1 MGIAIRYA
9 NTHDAEAIALICS
22 DDLGYSCSDAL
33 VSAKLSGI
41 DKSREAVFVA
51 DFDGKVIGYVHVE
64 KYDTLYMETLANILG
79 LAVRNDSR
87 RLGAGRMLM
96 KAAEDWAME
105 NGAVGVRLNSGGQR
119 KEAHVFYRAVG
130 YLSEKE
136 QLRFLKMF

>member
-9 NTHDAEAIALICS
+9 NTDDAGEIAVICS
-22 DDLGYSCSDAL
+22 EDLGYCCSDTL
-33 VSAKLSGI
+33 VRAKLSGL

-51 DFDGKVIGYVHVE
+51 DFQGKVIGYVHVE
-64 KYDTLYMETLANILG
+64 RYDTLYMETLANILG

-96 KAAEDWAME
+96 KAAEDWARE
-105 NGAVGVRLNSGGQR
+105 NSAVGVRLNSGVQR
-119 KEAHVFYRAVG
+119 KEAHAFYRAVG
-130 YLSEKE
+130 YTSEKE

>member
-1 MGIAIRYA
+1 MGITIRYA
-9 NTHDAEAIALICS
+9 NTPDAGAIALICS
-22 DDLGYSCSDAL
+22 DDLGYSCSDTL
-33 VSAKLSGI
+33 VRAKLSGI

-96 KAAEDWAME
+96 KTAEDWAME

-119 KEAHVFYRAVG
+119 KEAHAFYRAVG

>member
-1 MGIAIRYA
+1 MGITIRYA
-9 NTHDAEAIALICS
+9 NTHDSEAIALICS
-22 DDLGYSCSDAL
+22 DDLGYICSDTL
-33 VSAKLSGI
+33 VRAKLSGL

-96 KAAEDWAME
+96 EAAEDWARE

-119 KEAHVFYRAVG
+119 KEAHAFYRAVG
-130 YLSEKE
+130 YNSEKE

>member
-1 MGIAIRYA
+1 MGITIRYA

-22 DDLGYSCSDAL
+22 DDLGYSCSDTL

-119 KEAHVFYRAVG
+119 KEAHAFYRAVG
-130 YLSEKE
+130 YLLEKE

>member
-1 MGIAIRYA
+1 MSIAIRYA
-9 NTHDAEAIALICS
+9 NTDDAEAIALICS
-22 DDLGYSCSDAL
+22 EDLGYSCSDTL
-33 VSAKLSGI
+33 VKTKLSGV
-41 DKSREAVFVA
+41 DKSREAVFA
-51 DFDGKVIGYVHVE
+51 AESEGKVIGYVHVE
-64 KYDTLYMETLANILG
+64 RYDTLYMETLANILG

-96 KAAEDWAME
+96 AAAEDWARE

-119 KEAHVFYRAVG
+119 KEAHAFYRAVG